1 MSRIAAVEP
10 VLWDDWHVVASVD
23 TLRLRG
29 RLATALFAREVI
41 VSADGDAFAAHYADG
56 SGAVA
61 TRIHYGFVWAT
72 LGNPQREIVTFAEA
86 AEPDRHALPV
96 GSLGMR
102 VSGLRLI
109 ENFLDVGHF
118 PFVHTGYLGEEPYTE
133 VLPYNVVVT
142 DADEIVVTGCE
153 CVQPKSSP
161 DATEGMDVEYI
172 FRVLRPYT
180 AALHKTNPVEPTR
193 FDIIAI
199 FVQPVDEERCV
210 AHVLALNLKPAAA
223 DAGESANAVR
233 SFQRLITGQD
243 QPILENQRPRRLPLD
258 PRAELPVRA
267 DLGGTS
273 YRRWLHERGVAYGAI
288 PRAT

>member
-1 MSRIAAVEP
+1 MRFMSRTAPVES
-10 VLWDDWHVVASVD
+10 VLWDDWHVVATLE
-23 TLRLRG
+23 TLR
-29 RLATALFAREVI
+29 RLGQIATALFARELI
-41 VSADGDAFAAHYADG
+41 VRPDGDGATVAYADG
-56 SGAVA
+56 AGVVA
-61 TRIHYGFVWAT
+61 SCVHYGFVWAS
-72 LGNPQREIVTFAEA
+72 LGTPQREIVTFAEA
-86 AEPDRHALPV
+86 AEPDRHVLPV

-118 PFVHTGYLGEEPYTE
+118 PFVHTGYLGAEPYTE
-133 VLPYNVVVT
+133 VLPYEVSAS
-142 DADEIVVTGCE
+142 ADQIVITGCE

-172 FRVLRPYT
+172 FRVLRPYA
-180 AALHKTNPVEPTR
+180 AALHKTNPVEPAR

-199 FVQPVDEERCV
+199 FVQPVNEERCV
-210 AHVLALNLKPAAA
+210 AHVLALNLKF
-223 DAGESANAVR
+223 GESAGAVR

-243 QPILENQRPRRLPLD
+243 QPILENQLPRRLPLE

-267 DLGGTS
+267 DLGGTT

-288 PRAT
+288 PRAG